1 MNLTDKRPTFRR
13 VKSRSNPYRILLWV
27 GLILVAYM
35 VYRGVDQGA
44 IKRPFDPTSTPTRT
58 ILSFEQEGDTFFQ
71 IGNLEAAIQA
81 YKDATQNNP
90 DSAELWIKL
99 ARIQTY
105 SSISLTTD
113 DEILKRRQEALAS
126 IDKAIQLAPERSDAY
141 AVRAFVLDWLA
152 SSSLVMANE
161 EQSKQYLNDGEAAAT
176 RALQL
181 DEQNV
186 QAMAYKA
193 EILVDQ
199 QKWLQAQ
206 QTIDQALPRGADDMD
221 VHRINAYVLSSVQ
234 EYLPSIEEYKRAS
247 ELAPKLTFL
256 YIEIGKIYRYL
267 ATSGDAAQSKQRF
280 NEAFDY
286 FTKAVDINNQLGL
299 RDPIPYLAI
308 AKTYMQR
315 GDGGDFLVAVR
326 NVKKALQLNPGSS
339 DVYAQL
345 GLTYHRARNYEGAID
360 AFKCALEGCTPQES
374 CKVRGDCQDAT
385 RQLTIAGLPLTGN
398 TQVYYY
404 TYGSVLAALSKPT
417 NSNCEAAA
425 RIFAKL
431 RQAYGSD
438 AFVMSFVNSGE
449 AICAYVPEPTGTPV
463 KSATSAKPIQ
473 QRVTSTP

>member
-27 GLILVAYM
+27 GLILAAYM
-35 VYRGVDQGA
+35 VYRAIDQGA
-44 IKRPFDPTSTPTRT
+44 IKRPFDPTATPTRT

-81 YKDATQNNP
+81 YRDAVHSNP

-113 DEILKRRQEALAS
+113 EEILKRRQDSLAS

-152 SSSLVMANE
+152 SSSIVMANGD
-161 EQSKQYLNDGEAAAT
+161 QSKQNLLDAEDAAT

-206 QTIDQALPRGADDMD
+206 QTIDQALERGANDMD

-234 EYLPSIEEYKRAS
+234 EYLPSIDEYKRAS
-247 ELAPKLTFL
+247 ELAPNLTFL
-256 YIEIGKIYRYL
+256 YIQIGQIYRYL
-267 ATSGDAAQSKQRF
+267 ATSGDATQSKQRF
-280 NEAFDY
+280 DEAFNY

-299 RDPIPYLAI
+299 QDPIPYLEI

-315 GDGGDFLVAVR
+315 GDGGDFLVAVL
-326 NVKKALQLNPGSS
+326 NVKKVLKLNPGSP
-339 DVYAQL
+339 DIYARL
-345 GLTYHRARNYEGAID
+345 GLAYHRARNYEGAIET
-360 AFKCALEGCTPQES
+360 FKCALEGCTPQES

-385 RQLTIAGLPLTGN
+385 RQLTISPLPLTGS
-398 TQVYYY
+398 TLVYYY

-417 NSNCEAAA
+417 NNNCEAAA

-431 RQAYGSD
+431 RQSYGDDS
-438 AFVMSFVNSGE
+438 FVMSFVNSGE
-449 AICAYVPEPTGTPV
+449 AICSYVPEPIVTPTTPV
-463 KSATSAKPIQ
+463 SAGKTKPAATQ
-473 QRVTSTP
+473 TP